1 MGDSFVQILHE
12 PPTENWSTGGHSAD
26 LKADPGVLLAL
37 PKFWAGEKQ
46 GDHHGNVGKNQA
58 NVCARQAVAA

>member
-37 PKFWAGEKQ
+37 PKLWAEDKQ

-58 NVCARQAVAA
+58 NAFVRQGVAA